1 MNKIETVRKFWEY
14 FDRTDFRA
22 AGTLMHE
29 HAVIWEPNTRE
40 VYRNRDQFIRL
51 NEAHPGSWNMDIE
64 LLFET
69 KEGVI
74 TSVVKVFSNEKTES
88 HYAISFFTFAGDR
101 IIEIIEYWSKN
112 NEPPSSRTNLNL
124 SERY

>member
-1 MNKIETVRKFWEY
+1 MNKIETIRKFWEY
-14 FDRTDFRA
+14 FDRGDFRA

-40 VYRNRDQFIRL
+40 VYRNRDQFIRF
-51 NEAHPGSWNMDIE
+51 NEAYPRHRNTDIE

-69 KEGVI
+69 KEGI
-74 TSVVKVFSNEKTES
+74 ISSVVKVFSAETPES

-101 IIEIIEYWSKN
+101 IIEIIEYWSQN
-112 NEPPSSRTNLNL
+112 NEPPTWRSHLNL

>member
-1 MNKIETVRKFWEY
+1 MNKIEAIRKFWEY
-14 FDRTDFRA
+14 FDRADFRA

-40 VYRNRDQFIRL
+40 VYRNRDQFIRF
-51 NEAHPGSWNMDIE
+51 NENYPGRCNTDIE

-74 TSVVKVFSNEKTES
+74 TSVVKVFSSNTSES

-101 IIEIIEYWSKN
+101 IIEIIEYWSQN
-112 NEPPSSRTNLNL
+112 NEPPVWRTNLNL

>member
-1 MNKIETVRKFWEY
+1 MNKMESVRKFWEY
-14 FDRTDFRA
+14 FDSADFRA

-40 VYRNRDQFIRL
+40 VYRNRDQFIRF
-51 NEAHPGSWNMDIE
+51 NEAYPGRWRADIE
-64 LLFET
+64 MLFET

-74 TSVVKVFSNEKTES
+74 ASVVKIFSDQTPENY
-88 HYAISFFTFAGDR
+88 YAISFFTFAGDR
-101 IIEIIEYWSKN
+101 IIEVIEYWSQN
-112 NEPPSSRTNLNL
+112 NEPPIWRADWAL